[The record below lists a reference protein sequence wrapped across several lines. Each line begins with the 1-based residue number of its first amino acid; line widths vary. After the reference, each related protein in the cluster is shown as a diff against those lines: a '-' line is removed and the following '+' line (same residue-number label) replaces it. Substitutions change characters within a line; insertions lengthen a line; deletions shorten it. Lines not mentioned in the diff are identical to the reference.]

1 MSLISASNTTPAS
14 VPAFAS
20 TSATALKWS
29 KKITGKSNT
38 KKKRKFCS
46 AVDFDSNSQVQ
57 TTA

>member
-14 VPAFAS
+14 APAFAS

-29 KKITGKSNT
+29 KKNNREIKY
-38 KKKRKFCS
+38 KKKRKLCS

-57 TTA
+57 TAA